1 MKLRTKLILILIPL
15 IIIQLIVLSSFFYN
29 HLKATAKE
37 MTFAQMKRAIEEV
50 EFHVQSDLKLAAANI
65 DLFSSSELVKRY
77 MLADEETRY
86 SLLQPSIL
94 KLFASY
100 SDSYPNYY
108 EIRILL
114 PDGTEDTRFVSS
126 QISNVNENEANSL
139 YFKEMSTSNQSI
151 YTNIFQNP
159 DNNKIAFLI
168 SRKLVFSDP
177 ITDPTGVK
185 PELKGYLVITMQP
198 AFIEQQLA
206 KLRIGKGGWI
216 FFTDNNGKIVIS
228 LYKNELGKNLPEN
241 LFKKLTSYNLPKTML
256 RTIYKEQMSFMEV
269 KKIHSK
275 LFLFAVLPEEELLY
289 EIKTLQIKVGSIAI
303 AGILLTMLLFF
314 FALDIFLINPI
325 HKVAQAARKIGK
337 GNLDIN
343 IVSNSND
350 EIGSLATEF
359 NSMAQSLKDL
369 YNNLEKIVEERT
381 NDLKKTN
388 EELLIAKEIS
398 DAAAKAKSEFL
409 ANMSHELRTPMNAI
423 IGFSELTI
431 NTELTNKQRQY
442 LNNIK
447 TSSQLLLGI
456 INDVLDFSK
465 IDTGKLEL
473 ENKTFNLHD
482 ITNNIFSMFNSKA
495 KDKGLKFNLSI
506 DNNIPTQLIG
516 DSLRIEQILINI
528 CGNAIKFTEEGEIVV
543 KADLIEKTEDSVYLK
558 FSVKDTGIGIPTE
571 KIPTLFKSFSQA
583 DGSSTRKYG
592 GTGLG
597 LAVSKRLAEMMGGKL
612 YLETEENKGTTF
624 YFDIKTGYDKN
635 AKPVLNDEQ
644 NNNIDI
650 IKKIEGIKVL
660 LVEDNDINQEIASE
674 ILQSIGINVQIA
686 ENGEISVRK
695 LMEEDFDIVLMD
707 VQMPVMDGY
716 TATKA
721 IRSNPKY
728 KDIPIIAMTANAL
741 KGDREKC
748 LDAGMNDYIIKP
760 IEPDELFNSLAKWI
774 KSKQRE
780 KGVNKPARD
789 ISNAVDLPENLP
801 GIDVEA
807 GLKRLGGNKKIFK
820 DVLKIF
826 KQQYANIHDR
836 IVEEL
841 DRGNINGA
849 EQLAHMVKGVAGNCA
864 AKKLQLAATELDDL
878 LKGDDMESF
887 ANISNILDKFS
898 LALTEVLTSIDTIP

>member
-409 ANMSHELRTPMNAI
+409 ANISHEIRTPMNP
-423 IGFSELTI
+423 
-431 NTELTNKQRQY
+431 
-442 LNNIK
+442 
-447 TSSQLLLGI
+447 I
-456 INDVLDFSK
+456 INVTRMLLETKLDDEQRDYAELILSSSTTLLNLLNELLDFSK
-465 IDTGKLEL
+465 IEAGKITFEHVY
-473 ENKTFNLHD
+473 FNLRH
-482 ITNNIFSMFNSKA
+482 M
-495 KDKGLKFNLSI
+495 
-506 DNNIPTQLIG
+506 
-516 DSLRIEQILINI
+516 IEQISSLMSLKANEKGLYLEIDIEQSVWEHLRGDPMRLRQILLNLL
-528 CGNAIKFTEEGEIVV
+528 GNAIKFTNKGGIT
-543 KADLIEKTEDSVYLK
+543 IHIRSEKDDNSKITLK
-558 FSVKDTGIGIPTE
+558 FSIKDTGIGISKKYMQNIFNP
-571 KIPTLFKSFSQA
+571 FSQE
-583 DGSSTRKYG
+583 DDSMTRKNG

-597 LAVSKRLAEMMGGKL
+597 LSICKQLVEMMSGQIGVESEKGIGSNFWFTAVFEKDSPS
-612 YLETEENKGTTF
+612 ETTKVEKPISIQKQASK
-624 YFDIKTGYDKN
+624 IK
-635 AKPVLNDEQ
+635 
-644 NNNIDI
+644 I
-650 IKKIEGIKVL
+650 
-660 LVEDNDINQEIASE
+660 LVAEDNVPNQIVAKSILEKYGFLVNIAINGNEVLE
-674 ILQSIGINVQIA
+674 KLQK
-686 ENGEISVRK
+686 ENYHI
-695 LMEEDFDIVLMD
+695 ILMD
-707 VQMPVMDGY
+707 VQMPYMDGY
-716 TATKA
+716 ETTRI
-721 IRSNPKY
+721 IRRNYS
-728 KDIPIIAMTANAL
+728 DIPIIAMTAHAL
-741 KGDREKC
+741 KDDHDLC
-748 LDAGMNDYIIKP
+748 LKAGMNDYIAKP
-760 IEPDELFNSLAKWI
+760 IDPSEMISVINKYITASDE
-774 KSKQRE
+774 
-780 KGVNKPARD
+780 
-789 ISNAVDLPENLP
+789 
-801 GIDVEA
+801 
-807 GLKRLGGNKKIFK
+807 KIVFDK
-820 DVLKIF
+820 
-826 KQQYANIHDR
+826 HDF
-836 IVEEL
+836 
-841 DRGNINGA
+841 INRF
-849 EQLAHMVKGVAGNCA
+849 
-864 AKKLQLAATELDDL
+864 DSD
-878 LKGDDMESF
+878 
-887 ANISNILDKFS
+887 NILDKKIINLFNENFKEYLINLKTALNDKDVERFNFYSNCIKEISANISAQRLYSIVSEIEFS
-898 LALTEVLTSIDTIP
+898 AKNQDIEILDKELEVLNEKLNS